1 MVDTWVLPTLTEVLA
16 LADRVGAGQLF
27 PNVGEELTA
36 PSDGEGLQHSLA
48 DHDHNQRMQH
58 QWRGAI
64 AALDTL
70 LQRASANPSVT
81 DSPQSNAP
89 QHGIVISGPL
99 PVLTHPGLTAHY
111 ATWLFKVDTV
121 NPLQWLPF
129 QLLPGAKCDLVTV
142 NHPILPLL
150 PIDPLTSEQF
160 CLVLTAQF
168 SLVLAL
174 GRTHDGTRQ
183 FQFSF
188 VPEVVEAAW
197 KALRSRISLTA
208 PHYLHQW
215 DRLFQHFPPVAPDY
229 RWVMQ
234 FSQLVLTSLPTVVA
248 PHPVSPTEV
257 VAASHSP
264 AHHRLDRPIAGIA
277 TPHPPGISPPNP
289 SADTKAIDVELL
301 QAIAHEIRTPL
312 ATIRTL
318 TRLLLKR
325 KNLAPDLLQ
334 HLQAI
339 DRECTEQIDRFGLI
353 FRAAE
358 LETCDSKR
366 PAMPLMPMSVA
377 QVFQHSIPRW
387 QQQANQRQHTL
398 DVILPPKM
406 PTVVSDPTMLDQVL
420 TSLIE
425 RFTRSL
431 PSGSHIQV
439 QVVSAGSQLKLQLQ
453 AQANGKDGGAIAN
466 NGRAF
471 ATCSYLDPSLKSLG
485 QLLMFQPE
493 TGSLS
498 LNLSVTKNLFQALGA
513 KLIVR
518 QRPDQ
523 GEVLTIFLPL
533 ERV

>member
-27 PNVGEELTA
+27 PNVGEDLSA
-36 PSDGEGLQHSLA
+36 PSDGEGWHHSLA
-48 DHDHNQRMQH
+48 DQCHDQKVKH
-58 QWRGAI
+58 QWQGAI

-70 LQRASANPSVT
+70 LQRVSASPTVT
-81 DSPQSNAP
+81 ESLQANAP

-111 ATWLFKVDTV
+111 ATWLFKLDTI
-121 NPLQWLPF
+121 NPLHWLPF

-174 GRTHDGTRQ
+174 GRTRDGNLQ

-215 DRLFQHFPPVAPDY
+215 DHLFHQFAPIAPDY

-234 FSQLVLTSLPTVVA
+234 FSQLLLTSMPVVIA
-248 PHPVSPTEV
+248 PASVSSTEA

-264 AHHRLDRPIAGIA
+264 SPHRSDSKTVATVAQRHAA
-277 TPHPPGISPPNP
+277 TPTHP
-289 SADTKAIDVELL
+289 SADNKAIDVELL
-301 QAIAHEIRTPL
+301 QAIAHEVRTPL

-358 LETCDSKR
+358 LETSDTNR

-387 QQQANQRQHTL
+387 QQQASQRQHTL

-453 AQANGKDGGAIAN
+453 AQPNGKDGAGAIAN
-466 NGRAF
+466 NKHAF
-471 ATCSYLDPSLKSLG
+471 SPCSYLDPSLKSLG